1 MIPIQMIVKQMMNSP
16 QFRNNPM
23 AGNVVKMLQNGDTNG
38 IEQFGRNMARE
49 RGVDFDKAFEEFK
62 QRFQMR

>member
-1 MIPIQMIVKQMMNSP
+1 MIPVQMIVKQMMNSP

-23 AGNVVKMLQNGDTNG
+23 AGNVMKMLQNGDTNG